1 MITSVTLNTS
11 IDKAY
16 TMTVP
21 LEVGTVMRVASCIDC
36 AGGKGLNA
44 SRAVAT
50 AGEQVVATGFVGGN
64 NGRLLRGLLDAD
76 GIEHDF
82 VEVASE
88 TRCCI
93 NVLEP
98 DGRSTEFLE
107 PGRPVDEADVACVL
121 AKVGELARRSSVVT
135 ISGSVPA
142 GVPTDTY
149 ARLIGTI
156 KAAGAKVVLDTS
168 GDLLARGIEARPT
181 MIKPNKDEIGALL
194 GRTVS
199 TPDEVL
205 DAACEMHAAGIDQVV
220 VSLGGAGAL
229 MACDDG
235 VFEGRPPKIDV
246 VNPVGSGDTMVG
258 AFAVAMAR
266 GLSAPDQLRFAMAC
280 ATANC
285 LTPSTGHFDLAT
297 ANDLEPQVVI
307 RRLG

>member
-50 AGEQVVATGFVGGN
+50 AGEKVVATGFVGGN
-64 NGRLLRGLLDAD
+64 NGCLLRELLDAD

-98 DGRSTEFLE
+98 NGRSTEFLE
-107 PGRPVDEADVACVL
+107 PGRPVGLDDVERV
-121 AKVGELARRSSVVT
+121 VNRIGELSRKSSVVT

-142 GVPTDTY
+142 GVPADTY
-149 ARLIGTI
+149 AQLITTI
-156 KAAGAKVVLDTS
+156 KTSGSRVILDTS
-168 GDLLARGIEARPT
+168 GDLLARGIEAKPT

-194 GRTVS
+194 GRTIS
-199 TPDEVL
+199 TPEEVI
-205 DAACEMHAAGIDQVV
+205 DAACEMHAAGIEQVV

-229 MACDDG
+229 MACDEG
-235 VFEGRPPKIDV
+235 VFEGRPPAIDV

-266 GLSAPDQLRFAMAC
+266 ELAAPDQLRFAMAC

-297 ANDLEPQVVI
+297 AHDLESQVVMK
-307 RRLG
+307 RLG